1 MTVGIG
7 LIGCGRW
14 GLNYLRAFSELEGCQ
29 VSVASDLDSNR
40 LREAQRRA
48 PGLHTTTDSQA
59 LIADARVQAVVVAT
73 DASRHFA
80 LIKAALDAGK
90 DCLVEK
96 PMTVD
101 VGEAR
106 AVRELE
112 RRTGKLVMVGHV
124 FRFNPAVVFLQKLIA
139 SGALGELEYLTFTR
153 TNLGPIRSDV
163 NVAWDLMTHDVS
175 ILLHFL
181 NQSPAWVSA
190 QGASFL
196 SQACDDV
203 AFASIG
209 FDHGVIANIRASWLD
224 PRKVREITVVG
235 SSKMAFFN
243 DLDTSEPVR
252 IFDKGT
258 MREPAY
264 ENFGEFKLVTR
275 SGDVVIPSIPVSEPL
290 KNQCQH
296 FLHSVLTRQPPLS
309 DARDGLRVVEI
320 VDAINRSMR
329 QRGVPVSFQDQ
340 ALARA
345 A

>member
-1 MTVGIG
+1 
-7 LIGCGRW
+7 
-14 GLNYLRAFSELEGCQ
+14 
-29 VSVASDLDSNR
+29 
-40 LREAQRRA
+40 
-48 PGLHTTTDSQA
+48 
-59 LIADARVQAVVVAT
+59 
-73 DASRHFA
+73 
-80 LIKAALDAGK
+80 
-90 DCLVEK
+90 
-96 PMTVD
+96 
-101 VGEAR
+101 
-106 AVRELE
+106 
-112 RRTGKLVMVGHV
+112 
-124 FRFNPAVVFLQKLIA
+124 
-139 SGALGELEYLTFTR
+139 
-153 TNLGPIRSDV
+153 
-163 NVAWDLMTHDVS
+163 
-175 ILLHFL
+175 
-181 NQSPAWVSA
+181 
-190 QGASFL
+190 
-196 SQACDDV
+196 
-203 AFASIG
+203 
-209 FDHGVIANIRASWLD
+209 
-224 PRKVREITVVG
+224 
-235 SSKMAFFN
+235 MAFFN